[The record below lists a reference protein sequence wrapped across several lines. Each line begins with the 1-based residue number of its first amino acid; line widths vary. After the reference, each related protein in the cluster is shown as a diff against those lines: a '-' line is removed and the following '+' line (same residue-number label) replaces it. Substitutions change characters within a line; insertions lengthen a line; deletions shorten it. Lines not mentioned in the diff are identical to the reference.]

1 VKRTNLLITLVLA
14 LILTSFAAAAYAQD
28 PIITVTQDN
37 DGPIACGE
45 DVTFTVHY
53 DPNGYLG
60 ELRAF
65 SFQIENGLG
74 DFLIFD
80 DSDGYPHPSVTKLD
94 WTGSIF
100 GVDGTGPYQIS
111 VDGATLAGDPIPAET
126 EADLFSI
133 TMQGDGTGTGE
144 LIFTGITLLENDGG
158 GTNLYT
164 GILGEFGSIEVDCTP
179 PDAPV
184 LNPEPTYTAGTTNTV
199 SWAAVVDAEDYK
211 VFCSNGTDS
220 GWITDLEFTFSGL
233 AHNTEYCYEV
243 MARDLVGNESALSA
257 QECSTQDAVTPE
269 SAVGPLDPAYGSLVI
284 DVPWTAS
291 DDMSGVQY
299 VQLYFS
305 VDGAAFDTHGT
316 TWTTSPIPFDLSSLG
331 VGEYE
336 VVFYTLATDN
346 AGNAEADP
354 MIDSVTTIL
363 DIEGPD
369 APVMEL
375 EDPFTPGT
383 ENTVSWSAVAGAAEY
398 MVYCTNGTDS
408 GWISGLSFPFTGL
421 TDGVLYGYWV
431 QARDALGNVSVDSA
445 PVESTQDA
453 SAPWSDA
460 IAPPSGFITMVP
472 VDIDFTSG
480 DATSGVVLVRLYYQ
494 YEGGAYAQYEDG
506 FTASPISF
514 TPPEGDGLYNFYTIA
529 IDAVGNVEAA
539 PPEEDIWLDID
550 TEGPTGTFVIN
561 NGDVYATS
569 VDVLVQY
576 EMADPNGIDTI
587 EFKVN
592 GVTVA
597 TVAYLDFQTE
607 YPITL
612 DLVQGEQEVCAV
624 FTDNTGNFSELCDT
638 IILDTIVPDPSLLVP
653 GAGGIEAGHQSIT
666 LNWVEA
672 EDPGDLAAVEIW
684 CSLYDDVQDAVGASV
699 YPEYDDML
707 IWPAPAGPGGGVFP
721 EITDINTDA
730 DWFMLA
736 SVDVGTTTYMHT
748 EEDWARGVYS
758 YLIFAKDQA
767 GNYSHANTQWP
778 QRRCNYVLGDFDG
791 DGVIAPY
798 PDINDFAMAYG
809 SDEVND
815 VANYDPIYD
824 IGPLS
829 GNIPATDNQIQF
841 LDLMVL
847 AGSYNNFAAGKAATG
862 DPETPVLTW
871 YPEGETTWVL
881 GLLDPSNS
889 VKGLNLRAVMPDGV
903 TMEYGLGQQLEGNSG
918 YFLGN
923 ADRQNMDL
931 GFAVLGQNMVLG
943 GTGEILRVTTS
954 SPVDL
959 SKVGLDVRNANNES
973 MDYELKAEPLV
984 VLPTA
989 YRLEN
994 NYPNPFNPETNIK
1007 FSLPEAQDVKLE
1019 VFDIKGHRVRVLVNE
1034 NMTAGHHSVMW
1045 NGRDKNGRMVASGTY
1060 FYRIQAGPLNQTHR
1074 MLLVK

>member
-1 VKRTNLLITLVLA
+1 SA
-14 LILTSFAAAAYAQD
+14 
-28 PIITVTQDN
+28 
-37 DGPIACGE
+37 
-45 DVTFTVHY
+45 FTI
-53 DPNGYLG
+53 
-60 ELRAF
+60 
-65 SFQIENGLG
+65 QIENGAG
-74 DFLIFD
+74 DYLVFD
-80 DSDGYPHPSVTKLD
+80 DNDGYPHASITKLD
-94 WTGSIF
+94 WAGSIF

-111 VDGATLAGDPIPAET
+111 VDGATLAGDPIAAET

-133 TMQGDGTGTGE
+133 TMQGDGTGAGE
-144 LIFTGITLLENDGG
+144 LNITGITLLESDSGG
-158 GTNLYT
+158 SNLYT
-164 GILGEFGSIEVDCTP
+164 GFLGQFATLEVDCTP

-199 SWAAVVDAEDYK
+199 SWSAVVDAEDYR

-220 GWITDLEFTFSGL
+220 GWITDLEFTFTGL

-243 MARDLVGNESALSA
+243 QARDLVGNESALSA

-299 VQLYFS
+299 VQLYYS
-305 VDGAAFDTHGT
+305 VDGSAFDTYGT
-316 TWTTSPIPFDLSSLG
+316 TWTTSPIPFDISSYG

-346 AGNAEADP
+346 AGNAEMDP
-354 MIDSVTTIL
+354 MADSVTTIL
-363 DIEGPD
+363 DTEGPD

-398 MVYCTNGTDS
+398 RVYCTNGTDS
-408 GWISGLSFPFTGL
+408 GWISGLSYTFTGL

-431 QARDALGNVSVDSA
+431 QARDALGNESVDSA

-453 SAPWSDA
+453 SAPESMI
-460 IAPPSGFITMVP
+460 IAPPSGFITVVP
-472 VDIDFTSG
+472 VDIEFTSG
-480 DATSGVVLVRLYYQ
+480 DATSGVARVRLYYQ
-494 YEGGAYAQYEDG
+494 YDGGAYVQYEDG

-514 TPPEGDGLYNFYTIA
+514 TPPEGDGLYNFYSIA

-539 PPEEDIWLDID
+539 PLEEDIWLNID

-569 VDVLVQY
+569 LDVMVQY
-576 EMADPNGIDTI
+576 EMVDPNGIDTI

-597 TVAYLDFQTE
+597 TENYVDYPTE
-607 YPITL
+607 YPIPL
-612 DLVQGEQEVCAV
+612 DAVQGEQEVCAV
-624 FTDNTGNFSELCDT
+624 FTDNTGNSSEPCDT
-638 IILDTIVPDPSLLVP
+638 IILDTEAPAALGGLTITSGHELV
-653 GAGGIEAGHQSIT
+653 T
-666 LNWVEA
+666 LDWDETDA
-672 EDPGDLAAVEIW
+672 AAAGDLARIEVWAALWDEAHGVI
-684 CSLYDDVQDAVGASV
+684 GTSV
-699 YPEYDDML
+699 YPEYDDAF
-707 IWPAPAGPGGGVFP
+707 WAPGAGGDPTP
-721 EITDINTDA
+721 EILAA
-730 DWFMLA
+730 DGDFFL
-736 SVDVGTTTYMHT
+736 VEGNVPVGQMTYDHT
-748 EEDWARGVYS
+748 EDSPWARGA
-758 YLIFAKDQA
+758 YLYFIYAVDEA
-767 GNYSHANTQWP
+767 GNYSASQPSWP
-778 QRRCNYVLGDFDG
+778 RRAVNYVLGDFDG

-824 IGPLS
+824 IGPLNS
-829 GNIPATDNQIQF
+829 GVPATDNQVQF

-889 VKGLNLRAVMPDGV
+889 VKGLNLRAVMPEGV

-918 YFLGN
+918 FFLGN

-943 GTGEILRVTTS
+943 GTGEIL
-954 SPVDL
+954 
-959 SKVGLDVRNANNES
+959 
-973 MDYELKAEPLV
+973 
-984 VLPTA
+984 
-989 YRLEN
+989 
-994 NYPNPFNPETNIK
+994 
-1007 FSLPEAQDVKLE
+1007 
-1019 VFDIKGHRVRVLVNE
+1019 
-1034 NMTAGHHSVMW
+1034 
-1045 NGRDKNGRMVASGTY
+1045 
-1060 FYRIQAGPLNQTHR
+1060 
-1074 MLLVK
+1074 